1 MKLFWRVFAV
11 TVGIILACL
20 FMYGTIYLEMKYI
33 DERIDKRVDIRIR
46 RIIETRIDEGM
57 RNEVN
62 EAE

>member
-1 MKLFWRVFAV
+1 
-11 TVGIILACL
+11 
-20 FMYGTIYLEMKYI
+20 MYGTIYLEMKYI